1 MPKITLDD
9 IVFQVARDI
18 MRGHFAPVPPTLQ
31 HAAEAVIFAAETGTV
46 CGRDDHDAVYAV
58 TFQDHPTRRVVA
70 LPPPPPPP
78 PAPAAPPP
86 AATPEFSKSVR
97 RAIYCEQAKKGGVT
111 VLVTP
116 AGRRE
121 FSSAAE
127 AHAAMRAAR
136 EAMQA
141 AR

>member
-18 MRGHFAPVPPTLQ
+18 MRGHFAPVPAELQ
-31 HAAEAVIFAAETGTV
+31 RAAEAVLDAANAMTACSRTDYE
-46 CGRDDHDAVYAV
+46 AVYAV
-58 TFQDHPTRRVVA
+58 TFQGHPTKRVVP
-70 LPPPPPPP
+70 LPPPPPP

-86 AATPEFSKSVR
+86 AATPEFSKAVR
-97 RAIYCEQAKKGGVT
+97 RAIYCEPARKGAPT
-111 VLVTP
+111 VLITP
-116 AGRRE
+116 AGRME
-121 FSSAAE
+121 FGSTAE